1 MAARRKPLPSQ
12 QYLEECFL
20 YEDGILYWKARPSFH
35 FQNETIKRRVTSRC
49 AGQPAGY
56 TGSGGSTKGYVQVR
70 LDGVLYLAH
79 RIVYKMVYQEEPE
92 NIDHVDRDKSN
103 NKAENLRAVSA
114 RGNSE
119 NSTKV
124 SHTGAT
130 HCGGFRVRVRY
141 KIKAYHVGVYKTLSF
156 AKKIYFLFQEK
167 VAGKD
172 LTEAEI
178 RGIIATLKQNKEH

>member
-1 MAARRKPLPSQ
+1 MAHRKPLPSK

-20 YEDGILYWKARPSFH
+20 YEDGILYWRERPSSH
-35 FQNETIKRRVTSRC
+35 FQDETIKRRVTSRC

-56 TGSGGSTKGYVQVR
+56 ASMEGSITGYTQVR
-70 LDGVLYLAH
+70 LDGVLYQAH
-79 RIVYKMVYQEEPE
+79 RIIYKMLYNEEPE
-92 NIDHVDRDKSN
+92 NIDHIDRDKSN
-103 NKAENLRAVSA
+103 NKAENLRAVSP

-119 NSTKV
+119 NSSKI

-141 KIKAYHVGVYKTLSF
+141 KIKTYHIGVYKTLFF
-156 AKKIYFLFQEK
+156 AKKVYSLFQEK
-167 VAGKD
+167 VVGKD

-178 RGIIATLKQNKEH
+178 QCIIATLKQDKEY

>member
-1 MAARRKPLPSQ
+1 MIYR
-12 QYLEECFL
+12 
-20 YEDGILYWKARPSFH
+20 
-35 FQNETIKRRVTSRC
+35 
-49 AGQPAGY
+49 
-56 TGSGGSTKGYVQVR
+56 
-70 LDGVLYLAH
+70 
-79 RIVYKMVYQEEPE
+79 EEPE

-103 NKAENLRAVSA
+103 NKAENLRAVSP

-124 SHTGAT
+124 SHRGAG
-130 HCGGFRVRVRY
+130 HCGSFRVRVRY
-141 KIKAYHVGVYKTLSF
+141 KIKAYHVGVYKTLPF
-156 AKKIYFLFQEK
+156 AKKIYSLFQEK